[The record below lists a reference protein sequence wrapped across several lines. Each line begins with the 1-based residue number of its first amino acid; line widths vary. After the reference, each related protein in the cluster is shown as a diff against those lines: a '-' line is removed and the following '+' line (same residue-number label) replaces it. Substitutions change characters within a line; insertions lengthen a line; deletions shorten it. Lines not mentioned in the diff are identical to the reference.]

1 MIWATVSSWSCF
13 CWLYRASPSFA
24 AENII
29 NLISV
34 LTIWW
39 CPCVESSRVV
49 GRGCLL
55 WPVTASLVFLPAK
68 GNYLLGVGP
77 QAWGSQYV
85 VLTTDSA
92 GRLSKP
98 TESCSSSVLSP
109 RGKGPDLTT
118 SLPFLCN
125 SVWIFLTALVICL
138 PVSSFSVW
146 IASHVDVFLC
156 VHQGRWAPH
165 SPTWLSCSPSAST
178 FIFLIGRKLL
188 YNVVLVSA
196 KQWCEKA
203 IIIYTHTQKYMG
215 FPGGSV
221 NKESACNAGDH
232 LQHRKPGFNP

>member
-1 MIWATVSSWSCF
+1 MLVSLIFTPTKGTCLFSVRPQGWDTQCMVQTVYSS
-13 CWLYRASPSFA
+13 
-24 AENII
+24 
-29 NLISV
+29 
-34 LTIWW
+34 
-39 CPCVESSRVV
+39 
-49 GRGCLL
+49 
-55 WPVTASLVFLPAK
+55 
-68 GNYLLGVGP
+68 
-77 QAWGSQYV
+77 
-85 VLTTDSA
+85 